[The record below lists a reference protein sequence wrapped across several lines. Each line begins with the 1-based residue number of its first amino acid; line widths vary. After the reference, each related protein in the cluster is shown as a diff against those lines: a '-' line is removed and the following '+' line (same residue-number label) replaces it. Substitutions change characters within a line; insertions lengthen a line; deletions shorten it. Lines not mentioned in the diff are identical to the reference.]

1 MSPENL
7 TLTPPVDLAAMIG
20 HRESVQSSDPLEN
33 VHKAFLMHSFE
44 YMAVLDGQKL
54 AGLCSR
60 KQIATILG
68 GRFGFSMFSR
78 RLMGEMMLPSVT
90 QVRVSEPL
98 PDVLQKVFTRP
109 DDIFFDDILLVDD
122 EASFIGLIF
131 ARNLVR
137 LQHALLR
144 ENIAKLEVQQK
155 ELNSKNEEMV
165 NDLRMAGEIQQA
177 LLPHQYPSLQS
188 GSTENQT
195 ALHFYHRYEPS
206 GGVSGDL
213 FHVFP
218 INNHQVGVFIC
229 DVMGHGVRSAFVT
242 AMLRTL
248 VQELGHLGDNP
259 GELLTRI
266 NCELKAILKQTGDLI
281 YATAFYLIYD
291 INTGAIRYARAS
303 HPKPLWLQR
312 QSGAVSP
319 LDCPAGACGPALGFF
334 DHSRYETIE
343 GVIPFG
349 DALFFLTDGLFEL
362 FDAGGNEF
370 GEKRLAE
377 AIEKNRHLDLK
388 SVMDRAYEQ
397 ALNFTEH
404 RKFDDD
410 ICFLGMEIS

>member
-1 MSPENL
+1 M

-20 HRESVQSSDPLEN
+20 HRESVQTSDPLEN
-33 VHKAFLMHSFE
+33 VHKAFLKHQFE
-44 YMAVLDGQKL
+44 YMAVLEGKKL

-60 KQIATILG
+60 KQVAMILG

-90 QVRVSEPL
+90 QVRVNEPL

-109 DDIFFDDILLVDD
+109 DDIFFDDILLVD
-122 EASFIGLIF
+122 EHGLFAGLIF

-144 ENIAKLEVQQK
+144 ANISKLEAQQK
-155 ELNSKNEEMV
+155 ELNSKNEEMI

-177 LLPHQYPSLQS
+177 LLPHQYPSFQS
-188 GSTENQT
+188 LPAGNQAT
-195 ALHFYHRYEPS
+195 LHFYHRYEPS

-218 INNHQVGVFIC
+218 INSHQVGVFIC

-259 GELLTRI
+259 GKLLTRI

-291 INTGAIRYARAS
+291 INTGVIRYARAS
-303 HPKPLWLQR
+303 HPRPLWLQR
-312 QSGAVSP
+312 NSGAVTP
-319 LDCPAGACGPALGFF
+319 LHCPAEACGPALGFF
-334 DHSRYETIE
+334 DNSHYETIE
-343 GVIPFG
+343 STIPPG
-349 DALFFLTDGLFEL
+349 DAIFFVTDGLFEL

-370 GEKRLAE
+370 GEKRLAQE
-377 AIEKNRHLDLK
+377 IQKNRRLGLK
-388 SVMDRAYEQ
+388 PLMDHAYDE
-397 ALNFTEH
+397 ALNFTEN

-410 ICFLGMEIS
+410 VCFLGMEIS